1 MHTVDSILRRKGPH
15 TNYITANSNV
25 LKAARVM
32 KQKNRSYLIVR
43 SNGKYAGILSE
54 KDCVH
59 KLILKEADARATL
72 VQEIMT
78 TNLPVVGLADNAEQ
92 CMLLINS
99 SKSRYLTAFDRD
111 KFKGIITIHD
121 LMSEALTEHELQ
133 GHHLFVD

>member
-1 MHTVDSILRRKGPH
+1 MHTVATILRQKGPH
-15 TNYITANSNV
+15 TNYITAGSSV

-43 SNGKYAGILSE
+43 SNGKYVGILSE
-54 KDCVH
+54 KDCVY
-59 KLILKEADARATL
+59 KLILKEKDARTTL

-78 TNLPVVGLADNAEQ
+78 TDLPVVGLDDTAEQ

-99 SKSRYLTAFDRD
+99 SKSRYLPAFDED

-121 LMSEALTEHELQ
+121 LMTEALIEHEIHD
-133 GHHLFVD
+133 HHWVD